1 MVFRINAITA
11 AIFSVS
17 AGLVFTSHPAQ
28 AADNSIKVPSNL
40 RAGAFDER
48 CYSDVP
54 PATATEYSRT
64 TPVEVSADQLNA
76 VRDGKAV
83 YEGGVEVSQ
92 GNKYFSSDYTELDQ
106 VSRNVLAHGNI
117 FYRDGQVTLK
127 SNDQLTTNLDSKESQ
142 IDNATYQL
150 HGSPARGEAEKIH
163 LDNEK
168 KELTLSKARFTT
180 CPVGQESWWLSASEV
195 NVDQKEVFGEAWNAT
210 LWLKNVPVFYTP
222 YITFPVKDE
231 RKSGLLYP
239 NFTYSSTNGF
249 DISTPYYWNIA
260 PNYDMTLTPRV
271 MSNRGTMEQIEYRYL
286 PAAGHSGT
294 IYAEY
299 MANDR
304 KVSDEELNPR
314 WLASIRHN
322 SGFQNGDLRWNLD
335 YTRVGENDYNYFND
349 LHPPVGQIVDNQL
362 LQSTT
367 AGYYQRDWNLS
378 TELRDYQILLPDTP
392 APHQLLPQVIY
403 NQYHTADKYSF
414 SFNSEVSNFGNTSET
429 YKAYTG
435 QRLHAEP
442 AISVPI
448 LQAPGYSLEAEGK
461 LMSTYYQQ
469 DIPDDMSPYYSG
481 DGDNQ
486 LGMNN
491 LDSSVSRV
499 LPEARVHGSMSFDRQ
514 TSFNDQPF
522 TQTLEPEVQYLY
534 IPYKNQNNIGLYDTT
549 NMQSDYYNLFSDRR
563 FAGLDR
569 ISDANRVS
577 YGVTTRLFDSEN
589 TERMRFTVGQA
600 YDLVA
605 PQVTLLPNDEKQT
618 NSRSLLS
625 LRADT
630 HPTDDWYAHTGIE
643 YNTQSKDVSS
653 GNAAVEYQQQK
664 YTTQLNYRFVSKENF
679 VVDTN
684 DDREDISQ
692 AGAVLRLP
700 ISRDWQ
706 LIGAHYRDTQTGQS
720 IDNLVGLRYDSCCWA
735 VNFTFERN
743 NAPDNTTG
751 TAEPETSYGLQF
763 EFKGLGSV
771 GNGPKYNLNTRL
783 LPYSRPFN
791 LND

>member
-1 MVFRINAITA
+1 MVFRINAITVA
-11 AIFSVS
+11 LFSVS
-17 AGLVFTSHPAQ
+17 AGLAFASAPSQ
-28 AADNSIKVPSNL
+28 AAANSVSVPQNL

-48 CYSDVP
+48 CYSSVP
-54 PATATEYSRT
+54 AAETTEYSRT

-76 VRDGKAV
+76 IQNGKAI
-83 YEGGVEVSQ
+83 YEGGVEVNQ
-92 GNKYFSSDYTELDQ
+92 GNKHFSSDYTELDQ
-106 VSRNVLAHGNI
+106 VSRQVLAQGNI

-127 SNDQLTTNLDSKESQ
+127 SQDQLTTNLDTKESQ

-163 LDNEK
+163 LDNQK
-168 KELTLSKARFTT
+168 KALTLNKARFTT

-195 NVDQKEVFGEAWNAT
+195 NVNQEEVYGEAWNAT
-210 LWLKNVPVFYTP
+210 LWLKNIPVFYTP

-239 NFTYSSTNGF
+239 TFTNSSSNGF

-271 MSNRGTMEQIEYRYL
+271 MSNRGTMEQIEYRYMPEL
-286 PAAGHSGT
+286 GHSGT
-294 IYAEY
+294 IYTEY

-304 KVSDEELNPR
+304 KVSSDELNPR
-314 WLASIRHN
+314 WLANIRHN
-322 SGFQNGDLRWNLD
+322 SNFKNGDLRWNLD
-335 YTRVGENDYNYFND
+335 YTRVDSNDYNYFNE

-367 AGYYQRDWNLS
+367 AGYYQKDWNVT
-378 TELRDYQILLPDTP
+378 TEVRDYQILLPDTL
-392 APHQLLPQVIY
+392 APHQLLPQVSY
-403 NQYHTADKYSF
+403 NQYYTADKYSF
-414 SFNSEVSNFGNTSET
+414 SFNSEASNFGNDSEQS
-429 YKAYTG
+429 KAYTG

-461 LMSTYYQQ
+461 LLATYYQQ
-469 DIPDDMSPYYSG
+469 EIPDDYEQGLYYEKYKLT
-481 DGDNQ
+481 N
-486 LGMNN
+486 LGN
-491 LDSSVSRV
+491 SVSRT
-499 LPEARVHGSMSFDRQ
+499 LPEARVHGGMSFDRQ
-514 TSFNDQPF
+514 TSYNDQPF

-534 IPYKNQNNIGLYDTT
+534 IPYKNQDNIGLYDTT

-577 YGVTTRLFDSEN
+577 YGATTRLFDSEN
-589 TERMRFTVGQA
+589 TERLRFTLGQS

-605 PQVTLLPNDEKQT
+605 PQVTLLPNDTKQT

-625 LRADT
+625 MRADA
-630 HPTDDWYAHTGIE
+630 HPTDDWYTHSGVE
-643 YNTQSKDVSS
+643 YNTQTKKISS
-653 GNAAVEYQQQK
+653 GNGAVEYQRQK

-679 VVDTN
+679 VVDTT
-684 DDREDISQ
+684 DDRRDISQ
-692 AGAVLRLP
+692 AGAVVKVP
-700 ISRDWQ
+700 INLDWQ
-706 LIGAHYRDTQTGQS
+706 LIGAHYRDTQTGQN
-720 IDNLVGLRYDSCCWA
+720 IDNLLGARYDSCCWA
-735 VNFTFERN
+735 VNFTFERH
-743 NAPDNTTG
+743 NAPDNTTL
-751 TAEPETSYGLQF
+751 TAKPETSYGLQF

>member
-1 MVFRINAITA
+1 MVFRINAITVA
-11 AIFSVS
+11 LFSVS
-17 AGLVFTSHPAQ
+17 AGLAFAPHPSQ
-28 AADNSIKVPSNL
+28 AAENSVNVPHNL

-54 PATATEYSRT
+54 AATTTEYSRT

-76 VRDGKAV
+76 TQNGKAI
-83 YEGGVEVSQ
+83 YEGGVEVNQ

-106 VSRNVLAHGNI
+106 VSRQVLAHGNI

-127 SNDQLTTNLDSKESQ
+127 SQDQLTTNLDTKESQ

-163 LDNEK
+163 LDNQK
-168 KELTLSKARFTT
+168 KELTLNKARFTT

-195 NVDQKEVFGEAWNAT
+195 NVNQEEVFGEAWNAT

-239 NFTYSSTNGF
+239 TFTNSSTNGF
-249 DISTPYYWNIA
+249 DVSTPYYWNIA

-271 MSNRGTMEQIEYRYL
+271 MSERGTMEQIEYRYM
-286 PAAGHSGT
+286 PEPGHSGT
-294 IYAEY
+294 IYTEY

-304 KVSDEELNPR
+304 KVSSDELNPR
-314 WLASIRHN
+314 WLANIRHG
-322 SGFQNGDLRWNLD
+322 SSFQNGDLRWNLD
-335 YTRVGENDYNYFND
+335 YTRVDANDYNYFNE
-349 LHPPVGQIVDNQL
+349 LNPPVGQIVDNQL

-367 AGYYQRDWNLS
+367 AGYYQKDWNLT
-378 TELRDYQILLPDTP
+378 TEIRDYQILLPKTL
-392 APHQLLPQVIY
+392 APHQLLPQITY
-403 NQYHTADKYSF
+403 NQYYTADNYSF
-414 SFNSEVSNFGNTSET
+414 SFNSEASNFGNNSEIS
-429 YKAYTG
+429 KAYTG

-448 LQAPGYSLEAEGK
+448 AQAPGYSLEVEGK
-461 LMSTYYQQ
+461 LLTTYYQQ
-469 DIPDDMSPYYSG
+469 NIPDDYVQGLYYEKYQLTSL
-481 DGDNQ
+481 DN
-486 LGMNN
+486 N
-491 LDSSVSRV
+491 VSRV
-499 LPEARVHGSMSFDRQ
+499 LPEARVHGGMSFDRK

-577 YGVTTRLFDSEN
+577 YGATTRLFDSEN
-589 TERMRFTVGQA
+589 TERLRFTLGQS

-605 PQVTLLPNDEKQT
+605 PQVTLLPNDTKQT

-625 LRADT
+625 LRADA
-630 HPTDDWYAHTGIE
+630 HPTDDWYTHTGVE
-643 YNTQSKDVSS
+643 YNTQTKKVSS
-653 GNAAVEYQQQK
+653 GNGAVEYQQQK
-664 YTTQLNYRFVSKENF
+664 YTTQLNYRFVSKENY
-679 VVDTN
+679 VVNTAS
-684 DDREDISQ
+684 DDRRDISQ
-692 AGAVLRLP
+692 AGAVLKLP
-700 ISRDWQ
+700 INRDWQ
-706 LIGAHYRDTQTGQS
+706 LIGAHYRDTQTGQN
-720 IDNLVGLRYDSCCWA
+720 IDNLLGARYDSCCWA
-735 VNFTFERN
+735 VNFTFERH
-743 NAPDNTTG
+743 NAPDNTTL
-751 TAEPETSYGLQF
+751 TAKPETSYGLQF